1 MMLQSIVLGLIE
13 SVSPCALS
21 ILLFL
26 LGFLFLTALRKNII
40 KNAIS
45 FIVALFVILFVFDVA
60 LIRLDLFSLAVA
72 GLIGKK
78 ILALALG
85 VYGIV
90 YFFFYDKEIFTKI
103 DRYILSF
110 PVAILFA
117 ILLFAPFI
125 LCSAGMIIIVIRKGA
140 LLGSVFLPCF
150 LYRLGFIIPLV
161 IISLIVYAF
170 GAKNEEAINRIRFLR
185 LIGGIILIF
194 IFLIL

>member
-45 FIVALFVILFVFDVA
+45 FIVALFVILFVFDAA

-125 LCSAGMIIIVIRKGA
+125 LCSAGMIMIVIRKGT

>member
-1 MMLQSIVLGLIE
+1 M
-13 SVSPCALS
+13 
-21 ILLFL
+21 
-26 LGFLFLTALRKNII
+26 
-40 KNAIS
+40 
-45 FIVALFVILFVFDVA
+45 
-60 LIRLDLFSLAVA
+60 
-72 GLIGKK
+72 
-78 ILALALG
+78 G
-85 VYGIV
+85 VYGIL

-125 LCSAGMIIIVIRKGA
+125 LCSAGMIMIVIRKGA
-140 LLGSVFLPCF
+140 LLGSVFLPYF